1 MVIAAKLRYFF
12 FGYKKIA
19 VFFQLRI
26 ELSKVHFGSNTNKS
40 SKIIDDIRR

>member
-1 MVIAAKLRYFF
+1 MVIAANLGYFF
-12 FGYKKIA
+12 FGYKKKV

-40 SKIIDDIRR
+40 SKIIDDIRP